1 MKENFETDYNLLI
14 EQKRKNLEIKK
25 FLLENEF
32 KLKEKCEEFL
42 NKYNKDSINKD
53 TLYDIVNRRIEYK
66 EFLYSINKLDRS
78 ELENFNIEGSKNE
91 YSTTD
96 SIEGN
101 NNINNLNYANEN
113 SHYLINNELL
123 YYLKM
128 NNPLKGEML
137 FNGEDKNQFF
147 NMVVFNVIRIDDN
160 PVLIYN
166 YISYNKLLFILFYAY
181 ISIEQKSFLYS
192 LNNSGYISSD
202 YFFVMDNELI
212 KENPKTK
219 IIDIELIKRF
229 DFYKNIMNDELFMFK
244 NLKNVIQLCK
254 FYTKGNLYNI
264 NIEEN
269 LKILEYIFYRDDYK
283 LINLLNNDHSENS
296 YEDSS
301 NYNLIANIVEREI
314 VYKTLTR
321 FIFVVSDLDKFIK
334 IIREKYNID
343 INQGSQKYRGKNSY
357 ISYILYE
364 IDKGF
369 RDSMYNHHKSYV
381 DANINN

>member
-1 MKENFETDYNLLI
+1 MKENFEIDYNLLI

-78 ELENFNIEGSKNE
+78 ELENFNLDSKNE
-91 YSTTD
+91 YTTTD

-181 ISIEQKSFLYS
+181 AIIEQKSFLY
-192 LNNSGYISSD
+192 NYHNKGFISGD
-202 YFFVMDNELI
+202 YFLLW
-212 KENPKTK
+212 
-219 IIDIELIKRF
+219 II
-229 DFYKNIMNDELFMFK
+229 Y
-244 NLKNVIQLCK
+244 
-254 FYTKGNLYNI
+254 
-264 NIEEN
+264 
-269 LKILEYIFYRDDYK
+269 
-283 LINLLNNDHSENS
+283 
-296 YEDSS
+296 
-301 NYNLIANIVEREI
+301 
-314 VYKTLTR
+314 
-321 FIFVVSDLDKFIK
+321 
-334 IIREKYNID
+334 
-343 INQGSQKYRGKNSY
+343 
-357 ISYILYE
+357 
-364 IDKGF
+364 
-369 RDSMYNHHKSYV
+369 
-381 DANINN
+381 